1 MEGRPPDRPGSVPPE
16 EEATRVRG
24 GPVPPRGPIEPPRGE
39 ATTTYRETDRLP
51 ESSLEDELFEV
62 RDETR
67 KLRFSLA
74 GALVLG
80 AVATILAVLALL
92 QANDRSP
99 IPGQSNERVGKLS
112 DRLEQEQD
120 RNSGRAKRLEQ
131 TEERVDRLT
140 RANNRLVDRVEEQGG
155 GADADQVTEL
165 QDQVKSAQSAAE
177 ESDTRADA
185 LERRVDQL
193 ADRVSNNSP

>member
-16 EEATRVRG
+16 QEPTRLQG
-24 GPVPPRGPIEPPRGE
+24 GPVPPHRPIEPAPGE
-39 ATTTYRETDRLP
+39 ATTTYRETDRYP
-51 ESSLEDELFEV
+51 ESALRDELFEV
-62 RDETR
+62 REEVR

-99 IPGQSNERVGKLS
+99 IPGQNREQVEEVS

-120 RNSGRAKRLEQ
+120 RNAERAERLEQ

-140 RANNRLVDRVEEQGG
+140 RANNRLVDQVEEQGS
-155 GADADQVTEL
+155 GADADQITEL
-165 QDQVKSAQSAAE
+165 QDQVESAQSAAE
-177 ESDTRADA
+177 DSDTRADA
-185 LERRVDQL
+185 LGRRVDQL
-193 ADRVSNNSP
+193 ADRVSNSSP

>member
-16 EEATRVRG
+16 QEPTRLQG
-24 GPVPPRGPIEPPRGE
+24 GAGPPRRPTEPAPGE
-39 ATTTYRETDRLP
+39 ATTTYRETDRFSDPTL
-51 ESSLEDELFEV
+51 SDELYEV
-62 RDETR
+62 REEVR

-92 QANDRSP
+92 QAGDRSP
-99 IPGQSNERVGKLS
+99 IPGGNSERVGQLR
-112 DRLEQEQD
+112 DELEQEQD
-120 RNSGRAKRLEQ
+120 RNSERADRLEQ

-140 RANNRLVDRVEEQGG
+140 RANNRLVDQVEEQGG

-165 QDQVKSAQSAAE
+165 QDQVESAQSAAE
-177 ESDTRADA
+177 QSDSRAEA

-193 ADRVSNNSP
+193 ADRVSSSP